1 MTCTCSR
8 YSEAHRSLLLAATL
22 TVVCS
27 GTAWATQTPSRVP
40 TRAADAPLVLDA
52 TTTILIGADEPLPV
66 SEAAR
71 DLASDFEKVLGQKP
85 RLVQRREEAGPSTIV
100 IGYRSAL
107 LGGLRSATA
116 GAPESFS
123 ISVKE
128 ARWNGAPRR
137 RVVVLTGSDMRGAI
151 YSIYQFAEQFLGVDP
166 LYYWTDHVPPRRARV
181 EVPSSL
187 GEAFPAP
194 VFKYRGF
201 FINDEDLLTG
211 WAPAP
216 RDEHTGIALAVW
228 NKIFETT
235 LRLKGN
241 IVAPGT
247 WIFPD
252 EPQIGLAG
260 KRGLIVT
267 QHHAIP
273 LGVNVA
279 RWPQDAPYSYSRQ
292 PEILQRAWK
301 NAVSAYAPDQEI
313 LWTVGLRGLSDSSY
327 AAFDPAVGNDN
338 HALGQLIGKAMA
350 DQVRIVR
357 SVRPDAAFITN
368 LWQEGARLVQQGDLA
383 IPSGVNAVWADDGY
397 GNLQDAGRVA
407 AGHGAYYHV
416 AMMNGRANQ
425 LTEMVPVERI
435 YSELGRYI
443 SAGATHYLLVNTS
456 DIRPVTMTIRAV
468 MDVAWKGLPP
478 GGAGAAREFY
488 RHWSADEF
496 GAPAASKLAEVYEEY
511 FKAPPR
517 TMIGTATREYGDQL
531 YHTEARRM
539 LATDLLDSPLYTIPS
554 QAPPWVPLRRV
565 DAPPPGGTP
574 VAPREWLRTTVKTET
589 ELCADA
595 QPRWDAVWQ
604 KARAAESLVSP
615 ERVPFYR
622 AHVLAMIAINQHSNQ
637 ILLLVAKSIQAVGA
651 GNVAQARELL
661 AQAIRACEEIRQ
673 AEAAAEYGPWKNW
686 YAGDWLTNVGRTRQA
701 IQVYTQHLDDP
712 LAPLPSPLLWDWEAY
727 YHIMHYEGD
736 RAVDVK

>member
-1 MTCTCSR
+1 MSHAR
-8 YSEAHRSLLLAATL
+8 PSYSTAYRSLLLAGAL
-22 TVVCS
+22 SIACS
-27 GTAWATQTPSRVP
+27 HAVWAAQASNQAR
-40 TRAADAPLVLDA
+40 TRAASAPLVLDGA
-52 TTTILIGADEPLPV
+52 TSILIGADESPAV
-66 SEAAR
+66 VEAAR
-71 DLASDFEKVLGQKP
+71 DLASDFEKVLGRKP
-85 RLVQRREEAGPSTIV
+85 RLVQRREDAGPATIV
-100 IGYRSAL
+100 IGFRSTL
-107 LGGLRSATA
+107 LEGLRPASA

-128 ARWNGAPRR
+128 VRWPSGPRP
-137 RVVVLTGSDMRGAI
+137 RVLLLTGADVRGTI
-151 YSIYQFAEQFLGVDP
+151 YSIYQFAEEYLGIDP
-166 LYYWTDHVPPRRARV
+166 LYYWTDHVPVHKARV
-181 EVPSSL
+181 EVLSSL
-187 GEAFPAP
+187 NEAFAAP
-194 VFKYRGF
+194 VFEYRGF

-216 RDEHTGIALAVW
+216 RDEHTGISLAVW
-228 NKIFETT
+228 NKIYETI

-260 KRGLIVT
+260 RRGLVVT

-279 RWPQDAPYSYSRQ
+279 RWPENAPYSYSSH

-301 NAVSAYAPDQEI
+301 NAVSAYAPDQEV

-327 AAFDPAVGNDN
+327 ATFDPAVATDN
-338 HALGQLIGKAMA
+338 HALGRLIGQAMA

-357 SVRPDAAFITN
+357 SMRPNAAFITN
-368 LWQEGARLVQQGDLA
+368 LWQEGARLVQQGDLE
-383 IPSGVNAVWADDGY
+383 IPAGVSAVWADDGY
-397 GNLQDAGRVA
+397 GNLQDGGRVA

-416 AMMNGRANQ
+416 AMMNQRANQ
-425 LTEMVPVERI
+425 LTEMVPVARI

-443 SAGATHYLLVNTS
+443 AAGAKHYLLVNTS

-468 MDVAWKGLPP
+468 MDAAWKGVPP
-478 GGAGAAREFY
+478 GGAAAAGAFYRRWSEDQFGAA
-488 RHWSADEF
+488 
-496 GAPAASKLAEVYEEY
+496 AASKVAEVYDEY

-517 TMIGTATREYGDQL
+517 ITVGNATREYGDQL
-531 YHTEARRM
+531 YHSEARRM
-539 LATDLLDSPLYTIPS
+539 LTADVLDAPLYTVAS

-565 DAPPPGGTP
+565 DPSPPGGGP
-574 VAPREWLRTTVKTET
+574 VAPKEGLRTTVNTET
-589 ELCADA
+589 EVCADA

-604 KARAAESLVSP
+604 KAREAEPLVAP
-615 ERVPFYR
+615 ERLSFYQ
-622 AHVLAMIAINQHSNQ
+622 AHVLTMIAINRQSNQ
-637 ILLLVAKSIQAVGA
+637 MLLLVAKAIQAVTA
-651 GNVAQARELL
+651 GNAAHAREFI
-661 AQAIRACEEIRQ
+661 AQAIRACDEIRQ

-701 IQVYTQHLDDP
+701 LQLYAQHLDDP
-712 LAPLPSPLLWDWEAY
+712 LAPLPSPLIWDWEAY

-736 RAVDVK
+736 RSVDVR

>member
-1 MTCTCSR
+1 MSRTCQ
-8 YSEAHRSLLLAATL
+8 RSDARRLLLLVAVSITAGTVTSWAAQAPPRPRT
-22 TVVCS
+22 S
-27 GTAWATQTPSRVP
+27 
-40 TRAADAPLVLDA
+40 AADAPLVLDA
-52 TTTILIGADEPLPV
+52 TTTILIGADEPSPL
-66 SEAAR
+66 SEAAQ

-85 RLVQRREEAGPSTIV
+85 RIVQRREDAGPSTVV

-107 LGGLRSATA
+107 LAGLHPAPA

-123 ISVKE
+123 ISMKE
-128 ARWNGAPRR
+128 ARWKGARR
-137 RVVVLTGSDMRGAI
+137 RPVVLLTGADMRGAI
-151 YSIYQFAEQFLGVDP
+151 YSIYQFAEQYLGIDP
-166 LYYWTDHVPPRRARV
+166 LYYWTDHVPARRARV
-181 EVPSSL
+181 EIASSL
-187 GEAFPAP
+187 NEAFPAP

-211 WAPAP
+211 WAPAA
-216 RDEHTGIALAVW
+216 RDEHTGISLAVW

-279 RWPQDAPYSYSRQ
+279 RWPENVPYSYSKH

-301 NAVSAYAPDQEI
+301 NAVSAYAPAQEV

-327 AAFDPAVGNDN
+327 ASFDPAVGSDN
-338 HALGQLIGKAMA
+338 HAVGRLIGQAMA

-368 LWQEGARLVQQGDLA
+368 LWQEGARLVQQGDLE

-397 GNLQDAGRVA
+397 GNLQDLGKVA

-435 YSELGRYI
+435 YSELGRYTA
-443 SAGATHYLLVNTS
+443 AGATHYLLVNTS

-468 MDVAWKGLPP
+468 MEVAWKGPPP
-478 GGAGAAREFY
+478 GGAGAAGDFY
-488 RHWSADEF
+488 RRWSADQF
-496 GAPAASKLAEVYEEY
+496 GAGAASKVAEVYEAY
-511 FKAPPR
+511 FEAPPR
-517 TMIGTATREYGDQL
+517 STIGTATREYGDQL

-539 LATDLLDSPLYTIPS
+539 LATHLLDSPLYTIPS
-554 QAPPWVPLRRV
+554 QAPPWVALRRV
-565 DAPPPGGTP
+565 DAAAPGGAP
-574 VAPREWLRTTVKTET
+574 VAPREWLRTTVNTGTEQ
-589 ELCADA
+589 CAGA

-604 KARAAESLVSP
+604 NARAAEPLVAP
-615 ERVPFYR
+615 ERLPFYR
-622 AHVLAMIAINQHSNQ
+622 AHVLAMVAINRQSNQ
-637 ILLLVAKSIQAVGA
+637 ILLLVAKAIEAAGA
-651 GNVAQARELL
+651 GNAEQARDFL

-673 AEAAAEYGPWKNW
+673 AEAAAEYGRWKNW
-686 YAGDWLTNVGRTRQA
+686 YAGDWLTNLGRTRQA
-701 IQVYTQHLDDP
+701 IEVYARHLDDP

-727 YHIMHYEGD
+727 YHIMHYQGD
-736 RAVDVK
+736 RTVDVK